1 MAVKI
6 EKGTAL
12 GTLSIMPLI
21 DVVFLLL
28 IFFLVASRFA
38 EEERSIAVNL
48 PDASE
53 AQPLITRPKETIV
66 NIKKNG
72 DYLVN
77 GSTVSAPRLDEI
89 LRQAAVDNPGRA
101 VNIRSDEN
109 VPVKHLFYAINL
121 CLKYRLPHSEV
132 VRK

>member
-12 GTLSIMPLI
+12 GTLSLLPLI

-28 IFFLVASRFA
+28 IFFLVTSQFA
-38 EEERSIAVNL
+38 EEERSITMNL

-53 AQPLITRPKETIV
+53 AQPLITQPKETIV
-66 NIKKNG
+66 NIKTDG
-72 DYLVN
+72 TYIVR
-77 GSTVSAPRLDEI
+77 GSTVTGARLDEI
-89 LRQAAVDNPGRA
+89 LRQAAADNPGRA
-101 VNIRSDEN
+101 VNIRADED
-109 VPVKHLFYAINL
+109 VSVKHLFYAINL

>member
-6 EKGTAL
+6 DKGTAL
-12 GTLSIMPLI
+12 GTLSLLPLI
-21 DVVFLLL
+21 DIVFLLL
-28 IFFLVASRFA
+28 IFFLVATHFA
-38 EEERSIAVNL
+38 DEERSITMNL

-66 NIKKNG
+66 NIKTDG
-72 DYLVN
+72 TYIVH
-77 GSTVSAPRLDEI
+77 GSAVTGARLDEI
-89 LRQAAVDNPGRA
+89 LRQAAADNPGRA
-101 VNIRSDEN
+101 VNIRADEN
-109 VPVKHLFYAINL
+109 VSVKHLFYAINL